1 MRSFEIALALEK
13 ILKRLDIIDAKVSG
27 MPQVQVQVSSRFTP
41 TLTALANLGS
51 GTATQVS
58 QVTGKSRA
66 CESKI
71 LNELSA
77 MGLVSRQKQGRLKIF
92 APKKPSKNATGKSVT
107 MQPYPLS
114 C

>member
-13 ILKRLDIIDAKVSG
+13 ILKRLDVIDAKVSG
-27 MPQVQVQVSSRFTP
+27 MPQIQVQVSSRFTP
-41 TLTALANLGS
+41 TLTALSNLGG

-77 MGLVSRQKQGRLKIF
+77 MGVVSRSPSIEK
-92 APKKPSKNATGKSVT
+92 APL
-107 MQPYPLS
+107 QPYPIT